1 MKFIGFT
8 IGVLLVMLLSG
19 FSLSKGFTV
28 VDNYNEVIIN
38 QPYEVEVCKEV
49 TTEAG
54 DEVSGAIWGAI
65 FGAIVGDAID
75 DENGRLPGAIIGAG
89 IGANEEKK
97 KGNKTTTQTV
107 CETETRYN
115 QVKSEEYSHSTIKF
129 TYDSKSY
136 EIDFIK

>member
-8 IGVLLVMLLSG
+8 IGVVLVMLISG
-19 FSLSKGFTV
+19 FIPKGFTV

-38 QPYEVEVCKEV
+38 QPYQVEVCKEV

-75 DENGRLPGAIIGAG
+75 EDNGRLPGAIIGAG

-97 KGNKTTTQTV
+97 KGNKTTTSVV

-115 QVKSEEYSHSTIKF
+115 QVETTEYSHSTIRFPYVGKQ
-129 TYDSKSY
+129 Y
-136 EIDFIK
+136 EIDFVK

>member
-1 MKFIGFT
+1 MKLIGFT
-8 IGVLLVMLLSG
+8 LGVVLVMLVSG

-38 QPYEVEVCKEV
+38 QPYQVEVCKEV

-97 KGNKTTTQTV
+97 KGETTTTSTV

-115 QVKSEEYSHSTIKF
+115 QITSTEYSHSTIKF
-129 TYDSKSY
+129 TYKSKQY

>member
-1 MKFIGFT
+1 MKTMSFILGF
-8 IGVLLVMLLSG
+8 ILVMCLTG
-19 FSLSKGFTV
+19 FSLNSKFSVT
-28 VDNYNEVIIN
+28 DSYNEVIIN
-38 QPYEVEVCKEV
+38 DPYQVEVCKEV

-75 DENGRLPGAIIGAG
+75 NENGRLPGAIIGAG

-97 KGNKTTTQTV
+97 KGTTTTTSTV

-115 QVKSEEYSHSTIKF
+115 QITTTEYSHSTVKF
-129 TYDSKSY
+129 TYNSKQY

>member
-1 MKFIGFT
+1 MKKPISFIVGF
-8 IGVLLVMLLSG
+8 VLMMLISG
-19 FSLSKGFTV
+19 FISSKFSI
-28 VDNYNEVIIN
+28 VDHYNEVVIN
-38 QPYEVEVCKEV
+38 QPYQVEVCKEV

-75 DENGRLPGAIIGAG
+75 EENGRLPGAIIGAG

-97 KGNKTTTQTV
+97 KGNTTTTSIV
-107 CETETRYN
+107 CESETRYN
-115 QVKSEEYSHSTIKF
+115 QVESTEYSHSTVTF
-129 TYDSKSY
+129 RYESKQY